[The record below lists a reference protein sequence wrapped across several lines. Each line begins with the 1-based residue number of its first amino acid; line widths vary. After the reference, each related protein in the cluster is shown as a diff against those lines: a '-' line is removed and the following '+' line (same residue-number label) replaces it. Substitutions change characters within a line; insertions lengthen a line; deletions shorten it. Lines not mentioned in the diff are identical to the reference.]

1 MYFYSYSTWL
11 GRNGIYLEDLYVTPE
26 YRGVGAGRRLLREL
40 AREAVANDCGRLEWS
55 VLDWNQPAI
64 DFYRSIG
71 ALPQDEWV
79 RYRLD
84 GEALRKMAE

>member
-1 MYFYSYSTWL
+1 
-11 GRNGIYLEDLYVTPE
+11 
-26 YRGVGAGRRLLREL
+26 